1 MGVVGVV
8 GVVGGVG
15 VVGVVGVVVAA
26 AVAVVV
32 VVGVEVLVIVV
43 VAAVAAV
50 GGNCVYPTLSH
61 YSLLPLLLPLPLLQ
75 SAWRLRLL
83 VCHCSHCSTE
93 QNGTTYQQILLYL
106 SQPNT

>member
-1 MGVVGVV
+1 M
-8 GVVGGVG
+8 G

-32 VVGVEVLVIVV
+32 IVGVEVLVIVV
-43 VAAVAAV
+43 VVAAVAAV
-50 GGNCVYPTLSH
+50 GGYCVYPTLSH
-61 YSLLPLLLPLPLLQ
+61 YSLLPLPLLQ

-106 SQPNT
+106 AQPNT

>member
-1 MGVVGVV
+1 M
-8 GVVGGVG
+8 
-15 VVGVVGVVVAA
+15 VVVAA

-32 VVGVEVLVIVV
+32 IVGVEVLVIVV
-43 VAAVAAV
+43 VAAVEV
-50 GGNCVYPTLSH
+50 GGYCVYPTLSH